1 MNGLKLAVRT
11 LAKTPFVTG
20 IAILSLALGI
30 GANAAI
36 YSLFDQMLLRSLPV
50 LEPDRLVNLSAPGPK
65 PGSQTCGPAGGCDD
79 VFSYPMF
86 RDLEAASTGL
96 DGLAAHVAFAAN
108 LSLDGA
114 TTSGGGHLIS
124 GSYFSVLGVQPALGR
139 LLGPADDER
148 VGEHY
153 VTVLSYSYWENH
165 LGLDRSILNTTLIV
179 NGQPMTI
186 VGVSAA
192 GFTGTTLGGAP
203 DLFVPITMREA
214 MIPRWEGFASRRS
227 YWAYVFGRLRPGS
240 TIEQASA
247 EINTVYGAIIN
258 EVEAPLQ
265 DGMSEATMERFRAK
279 QLLVAAGYRGQSSLN
294 SEAETPLKLLFSIT
308 GFVLLIA
315 CANIANLLLAR
326 GASRAQEMAIRGSLG
341 ASRRRLLGQLLT
353 ESVLLAVMGGIAS
366 LIVARWTLTA
376 ISATLPP
383 EQAGALLLEL
393 SPTMIV
399 FTGLVSLG
407 TGLLFGMY
415 PALHSSRQ
423 DLVAMLKAGGGQP
436 SSARAATRFRQ
447 TLVTGQIALSMALL
461 VAAGLFIKSL
471 RNVTNVDLGLDM
483 ENVTTFEV
491 APELNGYEP
500 ERSQAIFARLEE
512 ELAAIPGVT
521 GVSAAMVPVL
531 SGSNWGTD
539 VSVEGWESGPDIDSN
554 ARLNAVGPGFF
565 STLGMPLLAGREFS
579 LADAMGAP
587 KVAVVNEAFTRKF
600 NLNGREAVG
609 KWMSTH
615 GGGSVDLDIQ
625 IVGVVQ
631 DARYASVKQDVPPLF
646 FTPYKQNDGL
656 GDVTFYVKSALEGS
670 QVLAA
675 IPALVAG
682 IDPNLPVDNLKTL
695 EQQVRE
701 NVYLDRLIGTLS
713 AAFATLATLLAAV
726 GLYGVLAYTVAQRTR
741 EIGVRMALGA
751 RSHDVRAMVMK
762 QVSQMTAIGGIIG
775 IVGAYF
781 IGRFAQSLLF
791 GLDGS
796 DPFVMVGVASLLAI
810 VAFSAGY
817 MPARKA
823 SKIDPVQALRY
834 E

>member
-1 MNGLKLAVRT
+1 MNSLKLALRT
-11 LAKTPFVTG
+11 LAKTPFITG

-50 LEPDRLVNLSAPGPK
+50 QEPDRLVNLSAPGPK
-65 PGSQTCGPAGGCDD
+65 PGSQSCGQAGGCDA

-96 DGLAAHVAFAAN
+96 DGLAAHVAFGAN
-108 LSLDGA
+108 LAHDGV
-114 TTSGGGHLIS
+114 TTSGGGLLIS

-148 VGEHY
+148 VGEHF

-165 LGLDRSILNTTLIV
+165 LGLDRSILNGTLVV

-203 DLFVPITMREA
+203 DLFVPITMRGV
-214 MIPRWEGFASRRS
+214 MMPQWEGFESRRS

-265 DGMSEATMERFRAK
+265 DGMSEPTMERFRAK
-279 QLLVAAGYRGQSSLN
+279 QLLVDEGYRGQSSLN
-294 SEAETPLKLLFSIT
+294 SEAQTPLTLLFSIT

-353 ESVLLAVMGGIAS
+353 ESVLLGVLGGAAS
-366 LIVARWTLTA
+366 LIVARWTLSA
-376 ISATLPP
+376 ISATLPA
-383 EQAGALLLEL
+383 EQAGTLLLEL
-393 SPTMIV
+393 SPTMLV

-415 PALHSSRQ
+415 PAVHSSRQ

-436 SSARAATRFRQ
+436 ASARAATRFRQ

-471 RNVTNVDLGLDM
+471 RNVTTVDLGLDI
-483 ENVTTFEV
+483 ESITSFQV

-500 ERSQAIFARLEE
+500 TRSQALFARLEE

-531 SGSNWGTD
+531 SGNSWGTD
-539 VSVEGWESGPDIDSN
+539 VSVQGWESGPDIDSN
-554 ARLNAVGPGFF
+554 SRLNDVGPGFF
-565 STLGMPLLAGREFS
+565 STLGIPLMAGREFTS
-579 LADAMGAP
+579 GDAMGAP
-587 KVAVVNEAFTRKF
+587 EVAVVNEAFTRKF

-615 GGGSVDLDIQ
+615 GGGTTDLDIQ

-631 DARYASVKQDVPPLF
+631 DASYANVKQDVPPLF

-656 GDVTFYVKSALEGS
+656 GYVTFYVRSALEGS
-670 QVLAA
+670 QLLGA
-675 IPALVAG
+675 IPTLVAG

-695 EQQVRE
+695 EQQARE
-701 NVYLDRLIGTLS
+701 NVYFDRLIGTLS

-751 RSHDVRAMVMK
+751 RSHNVRAMVLK

-775 IVGAYF
+775 VVGAYF

-817 MPARKA
+817 LPARKA
-823 SKIDPVQALRY
+823 SRINPVQALRY